1 MKRVYLDNNATT
13 AVDPLV
19 KAVMDPFVCQFFGNP
34 NSLHRYGSEV
44 HPGFLKGMDQ
54 LYLGI
59 NASDD
64 SDIIINSCATEGNNT
79 VLQGIFHQSLQDK
92 TVCHIVTTL
101 LEHPAVLETCR
112 FLETIGAEVTYLSPT
127 EDGIVTAEQVEQAI
141 TTDTKLV
148 SVMWANN
155 ETGLIN
161 DIENIVTVCQQKK
174 VLFHTDAVQAI
185 GKIEL
190 DVTKVRVDFLTF
202 SAHKFHGPKGVG
214 GLYIKE
220 GVTILPLLHGGE
232 QMGGHRAGTVNV
244 SAVAGMGKAMELAT
258 ENIGYELT
266 EVARLRN
273 KLEDAVMALPDV
285 RGIGNRKDRTP
296 NTVFVSFK
304 GIEGEAFIWDLDQK
318 GIAASTGS
326 ACASEGLD
334 ANPVLEAMNVDKEL
348 AHTGIR
354 LSLSRFT
361 TEEEIDYTIEVIK
374 NAVNRLR
381 AISVTYSSC

>member
-13 AVDPLV
+13 AVDPRV
-19 KAVMDPFVCQFFGNP
+19 KTVMDPFVCDLFGNI

-44 HPGFLKGMDQ
+44 HPAFSKAMDQ
-54 LYLGI
+54 IYTGI
-59 NASDD
+59 NASDE
-64 SDIIINSCATEGNNT
+64 SDVIINSCATEGNNT
-79 VLQGIFHQSLQDK
+79 VLQGIFHEALRDEK
-92 TVCHIVTTL
+92 TCHIITTL

-112 FLETIGAEVTYLSPT
+112 FLEVLGAQVTYIAPT
-127 EDGIVTAEQVEQAI
+127 TDGIITAEQVKVAI
-141 TTDTKLV
+141 TPETQLV

-161 DIENIVTVCQQKK
+161 EIAGIVEVCHEAN

-185 GKIEL
+185 GKIKL
-190 DVTKVRVDFLTF
+190 DVTKIPVDFLTF

-214 GLYIKE
+214 GLYIRE
-220 GVTILPLLHGGE
+220 GVSVLPLLHGGE
-232 QMGGHRAGTVNV
+232 QMGGHRAGTVNMPAIV
-244 SAVAGMGKAMELAT
+244 GMGEAMELAT
-258 ENIGYELT
+258 ANIDYELT

-273 KLEDAVMALPDV
+273 KLEDAIMAFPDV
-285 RGIGNRKDRTP
+285 RGIGSRDARTP
-296 NTVFVSFK
+296 NTIFISIK
-304 GIEGEAFIWDLDQK
+304 GIEGEAFIWDLNQK

-361 TEEEIDYTIEVIK
+361 TEEEIDYTIEVIQK
-374 NAVNRLR
+374 AVVRLR
-381 AISVTYSSC
+381 AISVTYSL